1 MDKTGVN
8 IQLIVEECLRGNR
21 KAERKLFEA
30 YYGYGFSIA
39 MRYAS
44 NREEAEEI
52 CADGFVKLFR
62 HLDRYDPNYPFKP
75 WLRRV
80 FVHVA
85 IDYFRKYEKHNNRH
99 LLELDSVP
107 LASEEND
114 EALSHLGYEELMH
127 CIQALPPA
135 YRTVFMLYVVEGYKH
150 HEIAEKLKISVGT
163 SKSNLAKARKKLQE
177 LILYRDKSS
186 IGQIGDGHKPQ
197 LT

>member
-1 MDKTGVN
+1 MEKTGVN

-62 HLDRYDPNYPFKP
+62 NLDRYDPNYPFKP

-80 FVHVA
+80 FVNVA
-85 IDYFRKYEKHNNRH
+85 IDYFRKHEKYNNRH
-99 LLELDSVP
+99 LLEIDQVP
-107 LASEEND
+107 VASD
-114 EALSHLGYEELMH
+114 EKELALSRLGYEELIR
-127 CIQALPPA
+127 CIQQLPPA
-135 YRTVFMLYVVEGYKH
+135 YRAVFMLYAVEGFKH
-150 HEIAEKLKISVGT
+150 HEVAEKLNISVGT

-177 LILYRDKSS
+177 LVLANDEVS
-186 IGQIGDGHKPQ
+186 IG
-197 LT
+197 